1 MLRGSVSP
9 VSELIPLATL
19 PTETAWVLRS
29 LGLVNEDDTV
39 DREHVR
45 TLGEY
50 LVRFA
55 GTALAGARSGGA
67 LAPGVVGAV
76 ATRRTRT
83 RRGPTKAEL
92 RSELTARIA
101 DHLHA
106 HPGSTLGE
114 IADTLDVPLADV
126 TVAARPVDWLVLS
139 EDELVE
145 GAARRESE
153 TVVASRE
160 RARAALQ
167 AASLMVR
174 PLTHQSYTNL
184 VREGRVKGPSVARIV
199 QLFGSWT
206 SACAQVGVESGEPLR
221 KNYSRTWTADELL
234 GFVRRFLLESD
245 YRGTSH
251 QFDTWRATVNG
262 DQKVPSLGT
271 VRNVVGGTWND
282 IRAKALRSMRAEWN
296 R

>member
-1 MLRGSVSP
+1 MP
-9 VSELIPLATL
+9 ELIPLSTL
-19 PTETAWVLRS
+19 PADTAWVLTS
-29 LGLVNEDDTV
+29 LGLVNDDDTV

-45 TLGEY
+45 TLGEFI
-50 LVRFA
+50 VRFA
-55 GTALAGARSGGA
+55 GQTISGMRAGGA
-67 LAPGVVGAV
+67 VVPGSIGGVP
-76 ATRRTRT
+76 TRRTRT

-101 DHLHA
+101 DYLHA
-106 HPGSTLGE
+106 HPGSTLQE
-114 IADTLDVPLADV
+114 IATELGAPIADV
-126 TVAARPVDWLVLS
+126 TAAARPVDWLVLS
-139 EDELVE
+139 DDELVE
-145 GAARRESE
+145 GAVRTESE

-174 PLTHQSYTNL
+174 PLTHQGYTNL

-234 GFVRRFLLESD
+234 GYVRRFLLETD
-245 YRGTSH
+245 YRGASH

-282 IRAKALRSMRAEWN
+282 IRAKALRAMRSEWN

>member
-1 MLRGSVSP
+1 MAA
-9 VSELIPLATL
+9 VSEQIPLSTL
-19 PTETAWVLRS
+19 PSDTAWVLTS
-29 LGLVNEDDTV
+29 LGLVNDDDTV

-45 TLGEY
+45 TLGEF

-55 GTALAGARSGGA
+55 RETIAGTLAAEAAAHATGAP
-67 LAPGVVGAV
+67 AP
-76 ATRRTRT
+76 TRRTRT
-83 RRGPTKAEL
+83 RRGPTKAEI

-101 DHLHA
+101 DWLHA
-106 HPGSTLGE
+106 HPGATMAE
-114 IADTLDVPLADV
+114 IAAALDADLNSV
-126 TVAARPVDWLVLS
+126 TAAARPVDWLVLS
-139 EDELVE
+139 DDELVE
-145 GAARRESE
+145 GAARRESDA
-153 TVVASRE
+153 VVASRE

-174 PLTHQSYTNL
+174 PLTHQTYTNL

-221 KNYSRTWTADELL
+221 KNYSRTWTAEELL
-234 GFVRRFLLESD
+234 GFVQRFLLETS
-245 YRGTSH
+245 YRGASH
-251 QFDTWRATVNG
+251 QFDTWRGTVNG

-282 IRAKALRSMRAEWN
+282 IRAKALRAMRSEWN

>member
-1 MLRGSVSP
+1 MVDVP
-9 VSELIPLATL
+9 ELVPISTL
-19 PTETAWVLRS
+19 PPDTAWVLGA
-29 LGLVNEDDTV
+29 LGLVNDDETV
-39 DREHVR
+39 DREHLR
-45 TLGEY
+45 TLGEF

-55 GTALAGARSGGA
+55 RETITGAHAGERER
-67 LAPGVVGAV
+67 APGGVGT
-76 ATRRTRT
+76 TRRTRT
-83 RRGPTKAEL
+83 RRGPTKAEV
-92 RSELTARIA
+92 RNELTSRIT
-101 DHLHA
+101 DYLHA
-106 HPGSTLGE
+106 HPGSTLQE
-114 IADTLDVPLADV
+114 IATALNVDLANV
-126 TVAARPVDWLVLS
+126 TAAARPVDWLVLS
-139 EDELVE
+139 EEDLVE
-145 GAARRESE
+145 GTERRESD
-153 TVVASRE
+153 VVIASRE

-174 PLTHQSYTNL
+174 PLTHQTYTNL

-221 KNYSRTWTADELL
+221 KNYTRTWTADELL

-245 YRGTSH
+245 YRGASH
-251 QFDTWRATVNG
+251 QFDKWRETVKG

-282 IRAKALRSMRAEWN
+282 IRAKALRAMRAEWN